1 MYISIFNKKTFF
13 DYAMKPGNPK
23 INYKNLTY
31 ENLIFIMTKSKN
43 SKPP

>member
-1 MYISIFNKKTFF
+1 MYISILSKKTFF

-23 INYKNLTY
+23 INDQSLTY
-31 ENLIFIMTKSKN
+31 ENLIFIMTKSEN